1 MNSINNYNI
10 RSKFLKK
17 NAQFAWEKFSDFGG
31 YPTSGMEEWRFSN
44 PEDWLLKN
52 ISFKTKKEV
61 MDVETLQ
68 PYLIPDTITIFIAN
82 DSIFLKDPIPN
93 DISIL
98 KMSTNLKDN
107 LVRKSIG
114 EIATY
119 HSSSF
124 NFENLALF
132 REGLLLDISKNF
144 NSNKP
149 IHIINAIKSD
159 GSHKMFP
166 RIYVNI
172 GSNSKISIIQSD
184 LGLDDN
190 NHYFNTVTEVV
201 VNENAHLTWT
211 HFQKRNLK
219 SSEINSF
226 NILLRSNSFANYS
239 TFEFG
244 GKMIRKE
251 IHSYL
256 QSEGVT
262 FECNNLFIPT
272 KNQHIDIFSK
282 IHHKAPHCNSN
293 HLVKGILG
301 EKSKGV
307 FRGLA
312 HIYPGAKKTNAKQ
325 TNNNLLLSDKAKM
338 NSIPQ
343 LEIYEEDVKCSHGS
357 TTGQIE
363 DDAIFYLQSRGINIE
378 DARKLMIKGFADEL
392 INKVDNEYLRKE
404 INIVLRKKFEELI
417 D

>member
-31 YPTSGMEEWRFSN
+31 YPTSSMEEWRFSN

-132 REGLLLDISKNF
+132 TEGLLLDISKNF

-184 LGLDDN
+184 LGLDEN
-190 NHYFNTVTEVV
+190 NHYFNAVTEVV

-226 NILLRSNSFANYS
+226 NIL
-239 TFEFG
+239 
-244 GKMIRKE
+244 
-251 IHSYL
+251 
-256 QSEGVT
+256 
-262 FECNNLFIPT
+262 
-272 KNQHIDIFSK
+272 
-282 IHHKAPHCNSN
+282 
-293 HLVKGILG
+293 
-301 EKSKGV
+301 
-307 FRGLA
+307 
-312 HIYPGAKKTNAKQ
+312 
-325 TNNNLLLSDKAKM
+325 
-338 NSIPQ
+338 
-343 LEIYEEDVKCSHGS
+343 
-357 TTGQIE
+357 
-363 DDAIFYLQSRGINIE
+363 
-378 DARKLMIKGFADEL
+378 
-392 INKVDNEYLRKE
+392 
-404 INIVLRKKFEELI
+404 
-417 D
+417 